1 MGFFLQ
7 RQKKV
12 KPSAPKR
19 DINDGIYT
27 KCESCKEVLAI
38 RQLNSNL
45 EVCPSCGFHHR
56 MSAAKRLESLVDE
69 GSFKELITDYLRL
82 IHNFPGYEK
91 KIQS

>member
-12 KPSAPKR
+12 KPSTPKR

-45 EVCPSCGFHHR
+45 EVCPS
-56 MSAAKRLESLVDE
+56 
-69 GSFKELITDYLRL
+69 
-82 IHNFPGYEK
+82 
-91 KIQS
+91 